1 MEAMSTS
8 DGFTVKSRL
17 RDYRVFFVDDYP
29 EAIKKHLGLDDF
41 LLIDQEIMRLYG
53 SSLKKLLS
61 ADRVLVI
68 EATEKNKTLE
78 YCAEVIKSLIA
89 RNIRKNCS
97 LIALGGG
104 ILQDITAFVSMV
116 MFRGVQWLFVPTT
129 LLAQA
134 DSCIGSKVSINFEMY
149 KNLLGGF
156 YPPSRV
162 LIDTGFLETLPVGEI
177 KSGIGEILHFYLIA
191 DSPLTAALMEQ
202 YEELL
207 AAPRK
212 LGRYIQESLSIKK
225 KVIEIDE
232 LDTGQR
238 NLFNYGHTFGHAIET
253 LSAYAVNH
261 GQAVTLGMD
270 IANFF
275 SLKLGF
281 IDEKVY
287 AAMRGILKKNLPPF
301 EIAAGNIDRY
311 LQILSKD
318 KKNVGGDLVCIL
330 TRGPGAMHKERLP
343 LDGHLRSMLLDYSAN
358 YTVFL

>member
-1 MEAMSTS
+1 MSTS
-8 DGFTVKSRL
+8 EVFTVKSRL
-17 RDYRVFFVDDYP
+17 RDYRVSFVDDYP
-29 EAIKKHLGLDDF
+29 EAIRKHLEKDDF
-41 LLIDQEIMRLYG
+41 LLVDQEIMRLYG
-53 SSLKKLLS
+53 STLKNLLA
-61 ADRVLVI
+61 ADRVLSI
-68 EATEKNKTLE
+68 EATEKHKTLE
-78 YCAEVIKSLIA
+78 YCAGVIKSLQG

-116 MFRGVQWLFVPTT
+116 MFRGIEWLFVPTT

-156 YPPSRV
+156 YPPCHV
-162 LIDTGFLETLPVGEI
+162 LIDPGFLETLPAGEI
-177 KSGIGEILHFYLIA
+177 KSGIGEILHYYLIA
-191 DSPLTAALMEQ
+191 DSPLTGELMDH

-207 AAPRK
+207 QAPRK
-212 LGRYIQESLSIKK
+212 LGKFIQESLGIKK
-225 KVIEIDE
+225 KMIEIDE
-232 LDTGQR
+232 LDQGPR
-238 NLFNYGHTFGHAIET
+238 NIFNYGHTFGHAIET
-253 LSAYAVNH
+253 LSDYAINH

-270 IANFF
+270 MANFL

-281 IDEKVY
+281 IEAPGY
-287 AAMRGILKKNLPPF
+287 AAMRTVLQKNLPSF
-301 EIAAGNIDRY
+301 RLNEGNIDRY

-343 LDGHLRSMLLDYSAN
+343 LNGHLRRMLLEY
-358 YTVFL
+358 